1 MQQHELE
8 RSRYMRGRSIVRLG
22 AASGAGLLLC
32 GLLTAAPALNVLPT
46 AAGSSPLVAGTPVA
60 WGLNS
65 SGQLGDASTT
75 NSDVPVGVAA
85 LTSMTSVS
93 AGGSFSVATR
103 SDGSVW
109 AWGANGDGQLGNDTT
124 TQSTSAIQVVGV
136 GDSGD
141 LSAISTVAA

>member
-32 GLLTAAPALNVLPT
+32 GLLTAVPALNVLPT

-75 NSDVPVGVAA
+75 NSDVPVGVAT
-85 LTSMTSVS
+85 LTSINAVA
-93 AGGSFSVATR
+93 AGSNFSLAVR
-103 SDGSVW
+103 SDGSVF
-109 AWGANGDGQLGNDTT
+109 AWGAD
-124 TQSTSAIQVVGV
+124 
-136 GDSGD
+136 
-141 LSAISTVAA
+141 